1 MTTTTRTEDT
11 AADDPVVITGIGA
24 ITPLGNT
31 ADQTWDCLLN
41 GRSGVGPITQFDAST
56 FTTRIAAE
64 VKGFDPAEHLKLKD
78 LKRTSR
84 ATQLAVVA
92 AREAVADAGLPES
105 LSDFDG
111 ITATSAGASDETR
124 DPAGGAASGGA
135 SPDGAAKAG
144 DIAGIVVNAA
154 VSGFPEIE
162 EATRTLDAE
171 GPRFVSPM
179 FVPASLTNMPACQI
193 AMDLGV
199 HGPVN
204 ASALACASGA
214 YALLEARD
222 LILSGQAD
230 VMIAGG
236 TDASITAPMF
246 AGLGAMRALSPGEGD
261 PAEVSRPF
269 DADRTGFVFGEGA
282 VIFVLERLSRARAR
296 AAEPYA
302 SVLGGALT
310 SDGFHVV
317 APEPSGRY
325 AAAAITR
332 ALNSSCLSG
341 ESVDLVVAHG
351 TSTKAN
357 DTTETAAIRTAFGAA
372 ADDLAVSAPKSMTGH
387 LIGAAGALAAMVCA
401 RSIRDGLIPPTINY
415 VTPDPDCDL
424 DYVPNSARE
433 VRVENAI
440 TNAFGFGG
448 QNCVAAFGRV

>member
-1 MTTTTRTEDT
+1 MTTTIPTGDT

-31 ADQTWDCLLN
+31 ADQTWDGLVN
-41 GRSGVGPITQFDAST
+41 GRSGVGPITHFDAST

-111 ITATSAGASDETR
+111 IAATSAGASDETSG
-124 DPAGGAASGGA
+124 PA
-135 SPDGAAKAG
+135 DGATKAG

-154 VSGFPEIE
+154 VSGFPEVE
-162 EATRTLDAE
+162 EATRTLDSE
-171 GPRFVSPM
+171 GARFVSPM

-282 VIFVLERLSRARAR
+282 VIFVLERLSHARAR

-332 ALNSSCLSG
+332 ALNSSCLTG

-357 DTTETAAIRTAFGAA
+357 DKTETAAIRTAFGAA

-415 VTPDPDCDL
+415 ATPDPDCDL
-424 DYVPNSARE
+424 DYVPNSAHE
-433 VRVENAI
+433 VRVDQAI

>member
-1 MTTTTRTEDT
+1 MTTTTPTGGT

-24 ITPLGNT
+24 ITPLGDT
-31 ADQTWDCLLN
+31 ADQTWDGLVN
-41 GRSGVGPITQFDAST
+41 GRSGVGPITHFDAST

-111 ITATSAGASDETR
+111 IAATSAGASDETSG
-124 DPAGGAASGGA
+124 PA
-135 SPDGAAKAG
+135 DGATKAG

-154 VSGFPEIE
+154 VSGFPEVE
-162 EATRTLDAE
+162 EATRTLDSE
-171 GPRFVSPM
+171 GARFVSPM

-282 VIFVLERLSRARAR
+282 VIFVLERLSHARAR

-332 ALNSSCLSG
+332 ALNSSCLTG

-357 DTTETAAIRTAFGAA
+357 DKTETAAIRTAFGAA

-415 VTPDPDCDL
+415 ATPDPDCDL

-433 VRVENAI
+433 VRVDHAI